1 MSAPH
6 RPSRWA
12 QEEGI
17 NLTPLLDVI
26 FNLIF
31 FFILATSL
39 REDKALDIR
48 LPETKDAEAVVSEKQ
63 TITVLITKENK
74 ILLDGDE
81 LSPEEMTERLSKKK
95 VEIGE
100 AFGGVFIEGDQTSH
114 LQTMIETLGVVQD
127 AGIYQVRF
135 KATLPGG
142 GAAE

>member
-39 REDKALDIR
+39 REDMAIDIK
-48 LPETKDAEAVVSEKQ
+48 LPETKDAERVVSEKQ
-63 TITVLITKENK
+63 TITVLITKDNK
-74 ILLDGDE
+74 IVLDGDE
-81 LSPEEMTERLSKKK
+81 LTQEQVTDRLEKKK
-95 VEIGE
+95 VEIGK

-114 LQTMIETLGVVQD
+114 WQTILETLGSVQD

-135 KATLPGG
+135 KATLPS
-142 GAAE
+142 GATVD